1 MKLNLLWSKGYI
13 QKNEYCLKDTNYIST
28 NNDIIEQIK
37 WCEKHTPGY
46 IWIRTT
52 DSKNK
57 NLETDLDF
65 FAQNLNLLTL
75 PCILITSD
83 GDRDTPSSYSDYTI
97 KSILESDKIK
107 KWFTQNYDK
116 SIINDKLHFYPIGI
130 NLHHKKEHMNL
141 PYQTI
146 VDSLLEINKKVG
158 HITKENTIFCDSH
171 LNFTHPERE
180 EMLKVLK
187 DNENIRFLSKKV
199 DFKEI
204 HELYSKYQFVLSPRG
219 NGVDCYR
226 TWEAFLFGAI
236 VITKTS
242 SLDKMY
248 IDNNLPVVILQDWD
262 ELNSL
267 NLNKKL
273 ERWKREHLE
282 KTSSENVLPKFNIN
296 YWLNINS
303 DI

>member
-13 QKNEYCLKDTNYIST
+13 QKNEYCLRDTNYIST

-37 WCEKHTPGY
+37 WSEKHTPGI

-57 NLETDLDF
+57 NLQTDLDF
-65 FAQNLNLLTL
+65 FAQNISLLTL

-83 GDRDTPSSYSDYTI
+83 GDRETPSSYSDNTVTR
-97 KSILESDKIK
+97 ILNCKKIS

-116 SIINDKLHFYPIGI
+116 SIINDKLQFYPIGI

-141 PYQTI
+141 PFQTI
-146 VDSLLEINKKVG
+146 VDSLLEINKKAD
-158 HITKENTIFCDSH
+158 HIKKENTIFCDSH
-171 LNFTHPERE
+171 LNFTHPERK
-180 EMLKVLK
+180 EMLEVLK
-187 DNENIRFLSKKV
+187 NNKNIRFLDKKV
-199 DFKEI
+199 DFNEI

-242 SLDKMY
+242 SLDRMY

-267 NLNKKL
+267 NLTNKL
-273 ERWKREHLE
+273 ERWRIEHLE
-282 KTSSENVLPKFNIN
+282 KTNSKNILSKFNIN
-296 YWLNINS
+296 YWLNISSVN
-303 DI
+303 

>member
-13 QKNEYCLKDTNYIST
+13 QKNEYCLRDTNYIST

-37 WCEKHTPGY
+37 WSEKHTPGI

-57 NLETDLDF
+57 NLQTDLDF
-65 FAQNLNLLTL
+65 FAQNISLLTL

-83 GDRDTPSSYSDYTI
+83 GDRETPSSYSDNTVTR
-97 KSILESDKIK
+97 ILNCKKIS

-116 SIINDKLHFYPIGI
+116 SIINDKLQFYPIGI

-141 PYQTI
+141 PFQTI
-146 VDSLLEINKKVG
+146 VDSLLEINKKAD
-158 HITKENTIFCDSH
+158 HIKKENTIFCDSH
-171 LNFTHPERE
+171 LNFTHPERK
-180 EMLKVLK
+180 EMLEVLK
-187 DNENIRFLSKKV
+187 NNKNIRFLDKKV
-199 DFKEI
+199 DFNEI

-242 SLDKMY
+242 SLDRMY

-267 NLNKKL
+267 NLTNKL
-273 ERWKREHLE
+273 ERWKIEHLE
-282 KTSSENVLPKFNIN
+282 KTNSKNILSKFNIN
-296 YWLNINS
+296 YWLNISSVN
-303 DI
+303 